1 MAMMPLK
8 PAAGFACAA
17 PLSTLRSSMAKSRT
31 AKTLTPAPK
40 PEPIDPATL
49 RLDTRNPRFAAQ
61 SGSSTKEKD
70 IIQNLLETADLRE
83 LIDSL
88 TANGYVDFEPL
99 VVVEEGKGLTVI
111 EGNRRVAA
119 IKLLRDPDL
128 AAELRVEIPALTD
141 RLSKTL
147 ERAGVIKVASRDDAR
162 QYIGFKHINGP
173 QKWDAFAKG
182 KFAADWYRAERAK
195 GVTLRDIARRLGDR
209 HDTLL
214 RLVNGIYVLE
224 QAKKNSLFEIDDRAP
239 GRPFFFSHLYTALTR
254 PQYREFLGLDLQWR
268 QADPAPNPIPAAS
281 LPKLKKVLQWI
292 YGSESDDLEP
302 LVKSQNPHIKQL
314 GEVLAHP
321 QALHRLQE
329 RPDLARA
336 YAEVQTRSKQFQDE
350 ILKAV
355 RHAENAQTF
364 LEAYDGDPALLEF
377 GHRLVK
383 CGQTLVQV
391 MRAATKEGNAK

>member
-1 MAMMPLK
+1 MPRK
-8 PAAGFACAA
+8 RTPK
-17 PLSTLRSSMAKSRT
+17 KSPSAT
-31 AKTLTPAPK
+31 KLDPV
-40 PEPIDPATL
+40 DPASL
-49 RLDTRNPRFAAQ
+49 KLDTRNPRFAAQ
-61 SGSSTKEKD
+61 GGSPSKEKD

-99 VVVEEGKGLTVI
+99 VVVDEGKGLTVI

-119 IKLLRDPDL
+119 IKLLRDPKL
-128 AAELRVEIPALTD
+128 AAELRVEIPTLTD
-141 RLSKTL
+141 KLAKTL
-147 ERAGVIKVASRDDAR
+147 EHARVIEVATRDEAR

-182 KFAADWYRAERAK
+182 KFAADWFRAERGN

-224 QAKKNSLFEIDDRAP
+224 QAKKQSLFDIDDRAP

-254 PQYREFLGLDLQWR
+254 PQYRAFLGLHPQWR
-268 QADPAPNPIPAAS
+268 QAEPAPNPVPTGS

-292 YGSESDDLEP
+292 YGSDADEIEP
-302 LVKSQNPHIKQL
+302 LVTSQNPHIKQL

-329 RPDLARA
+329 KPDLARA
-336 YAEVQTRSKQFQDE
+336 YAEVQTRSKQFMDSL
-350 ILKAV
+350 LKAV
-355 RHAENAQTF
+355 RHAENAQQVIDAF
-364 LEAYDGDPALLEF
+364 DGDPALLEF
-377 GHRLVK
+377 GNRLVK
-383 CGQTLVQV
+383 SGQLMVNV
-391 MRAATKEGNAK
+391 MKAAVKEGSAK